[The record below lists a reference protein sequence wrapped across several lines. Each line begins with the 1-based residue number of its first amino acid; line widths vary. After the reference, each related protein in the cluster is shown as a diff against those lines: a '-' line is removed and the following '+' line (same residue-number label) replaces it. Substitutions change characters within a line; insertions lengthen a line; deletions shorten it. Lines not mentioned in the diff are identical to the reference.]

1 MWTFLFKERGW
12 GARVLASAPMSSR
25 SKDLP
30 RRSSLSVPGSSE
42 KMLAKA
48 PGVPAD
54 MAFIDLEDSVAP
66 GEKEGARANARRAIH
81 ELDWG
86 DKVLCVRLNA
96 WDSPWTLAD
105 LTDVVAHAGER
116 LDTVM
121 LPKVQRAAEVVALDL
136 LLSQIERSAGLR
148 LGEIGI
154 EAQIETARGML
165 AVEEIC
171 AASPRLETIILGP
184 GDLAAS
190 MEMPA
195 LTGGVQIPEYPGDHF
210 HYVFTRLLL
219 AGRAND
225 LQVIDG
231 PYFRVRDLDGLR
243 DYAQRTR
250 VLGYDGKW
258 ALHPDQVPVI
268 NELFSPTQEQFDRA
282 YALLAAYEQSTS
294 VDGRGAVLFEDEM
307 IDEASRKM
315 AAKFVARGER
325 AGLRPTT

>member
-1 MWTFLFKERGW
+1 
-12 GARVLASAPMSSR
+12 
-25 SKDLP
+25 
-30 RRSSLSVPGSSE
+30 
-42 KMLAKA
+42 MLAKA
-48 PGVPAD
+48 TGVPAD

-66 GEKEGARANARRAIH
+66 AEKVAARANARRAV
-81 ELDWG
+81 ESLDWG

-96 WDSPWTLAD
+96 WDSPWTLGD
-105 LTDVVAHAGER
+105 LTDVVAHVGAR

-121 LPKVQRAAEVVALDL
+121 LPKVQRPAEVVALDL
-136 LLSQIERSAGLR
+136 VLSQIERNAGIPA
-148 LGEIGI
+148 GQIGI

-171 AASPRLETIILGP
+171 ASSPRLETIILGP

-195 LTGGVQIPEYPGDHF
+195 LTGGVQITEYPGDHF
-210 HYVFTRLLL
+210 HYVFTRILL
-219 AGRAND
+219 AGRANG

-243 DYAQRTR
+243 DYTQRTR

-282 YALLAAYEQSTS
+282 CELLTAYEQSTS
-294 VDGRGAVLFEDEM
+294 VDGRGAVLFQGEM

-315 AAKFVARGER
+315 AAKFVMRGER
-325 AGLRPTT
+325 AGLRPT

>member
-1 MWTFLFKERGW
+1 MSPR
-12 GARVLASAPMSSR
+12 SAE
-25 SKDLP
+25 LP
-30 RRSSLSVPGSSE
+30 RRSCLSVPGSSE

-48 PGVPAD
+48 TGVPAD
-54 MAFIDLEDSVAP
+54 MAFVDLEDSVAA
-66 GEKEGARANARRAIH
+66 GEKVAARANARRALR

-86 DKVLCVRLNA
+86 DRVLCVRVNA
-96 WDSPWTLAD
+96 WDSPWTLGD
-105 LTDVVAHAGER
+105 LTDVVAHAGPR

-121 LPKVQRAAEVVALDL
+121 LPKVQSAAEVVALDL
-136 LLSQIERSAGLR
+136 VLTQIERNAGVPV
-148 LGEIGI
+148 GHYGI
-154 EAQIETARGML
+154 EAQIETAAGML
-165 AVEEIC
+165 AVQEIC
-171 AASPRLETIILGP
+171 ASSPRLETIILGP

-190 MEMPA
+190 MEMPV
-195 LTGGVQIPEYPGDHF
+195 LSGGVQIPEYPGDHF
-210 HYVFTRLLL
+210 HYVFTHILL
-219 AGRAND
+219 AGRANG

-268 NELFSPTQEQFDRA
+268 NEVFSPTQEQFDRA
-282 YALLAAYEQSTS
+282 TALLAVYERSTA

-315 AAKFVARGER
+315 AAKFVARGRR
-325 AGLRPTT
+325 AGLRPSP

>member
-1 MWTFLFKERGW
+1 
-12 GARVLASAPMSSR
+12 
-25 SKDLP
+25 
-30 RRSSLSVPGSSE
+30 
-42 KMLAKA
+42 
-48 PGVPAD
+48 
-54 MAFIDLEDSVAP
+54 
-66 GEKEGARANARRAIH
+66 
-81 ELDWG
+81 
-86 DKVLCVRLNA
+86 
-96 WDSPWTLAD
+96 
-105 LTDVVAHAGER
+105 
-116 LDTVM
+116 
-121 LPKVQRAAEVVALDL
+121 
-136 LLSQIERSAGLR
+136 
-148 LGEIGI
+148 
-154 EAQIETARGML
+154 ML

-219 AGRAND
+219 AGRANG

-258 ALHPDQVPVI
+258 ALHPDQVPII

-282 YALLAAYEQSTS
+282 YALLAAYAQSTG